1 MTAKS
6 KARTNLINSIEMFP
20 QNDAAFKL
28 LKDMLIEYIE
38 KDIEYD
44 KASSDGYEF
53 VTAYSQRDFDIL
65 VELGMPDTQ
74 EPSNSF
80 YDDSD
85 VNTPPM
91 LEFKVSNAIANA
103 YILAFKPNR
112 TPPGVTDGPL
122 LDIGVDV

>member
-6 KARTNLINSIEMFP
+6 KARTRQIKSIEMFP

-38 KDIEYD
+38 KDIEYE
-44 KASSDGYEF
+44 KASSNGYDF
-53 VTAYSQRDFDIL
+53 VTTYSQEQLDIL
-65 VELGMPDTQ
+65 IKCGMPDTQ

-80 YDDSD
+80 YGNGGD
-85 VNTPPM
+85 TGGTM
-91 LEFKVSNAIANA
+91 LEFKVSDAIANA
-103 YILAFKPNR
+103 YILAFKPNK
-112 TPPGVTDGPL
+112 TPPGVTGGPL